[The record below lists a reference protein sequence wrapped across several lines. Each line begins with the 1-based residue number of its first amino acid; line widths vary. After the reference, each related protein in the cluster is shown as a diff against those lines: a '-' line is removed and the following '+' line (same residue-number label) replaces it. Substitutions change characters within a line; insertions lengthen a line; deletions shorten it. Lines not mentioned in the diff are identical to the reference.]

1 MARGWC
7 ILLQNRL
14 FMTPSSFKTRVTL
27 SDVARKLNVS
37 HTTVSRALRN
47 DRRISKSLSRRIQ
60 RTAQEMG
67 YRPDA
72 MLSALAHYRRTSKAV
87 PIAAEIA
94 WINHY
99 PDPEQLRSIREF
111 DLYWKGAVS
120 EAEMN
125 GYRLEE
131 FRLDKDMPPRRLER
145 VLLAR
150 NSLGILIPP
159 SRHGEYPDWGDFHW
173 ENFYVVRFGQ
183 QNLSP
188 RVHQVLADQLNDA
201 VLAYVNILKKGYQ
214 RVGLVTTAVRGTRL
228 RFLAGYLYA
237 QAQDAKNRPLPPLLF
252 AEPTGQDN
260 LSKLVAWLKNSKPDA
275 ILTDYAPV
283 RDMLARAGYRV
294 PEDVGLAATSVVD
307 GYADAGIYQNSDEI
321 GRAAVQLL
329 ISLIHHNQRGSPRVC
344 RKILVEGDWVDG
356 KSLPPRNVHCQRP
369 TK

>member
-1 MARGWC
+1 
-7 ILLQNRL
+7 
-14 FMTPSSFKTRVTL
+14 MTSPPFKARVTL
-27 SDVARKLNVS
+27 SDIAHKLNVS

-60 RTAQEMG
+60 QTAQKMG

-72 MLSALAHYRRTSKAV
+72 MLSALAHYRGTTKAV

-125 GYRLEE
+125 GYQLEE

-183 QNLSP
+183 SVLSP

-214 RVGLVTTAVRGTRL
+214 RVGMVTTAVRGTRL

-252 AEPTGQDN
+252 AEPAGQDN

-329 ISLIHHNQRGSPRVC
+329 ITLIHHNQRGFPRVP
-344 RKILVEGDWVDG
+344 RRILVEGDWVDG
-356 KSLPPRNVHCQRP
+356 KSLPPRNVHYQRP
-369 TK
+369 PKR